1 MVWEAYRQ
9 VGDAQS
15 LWITCCNL
23 LRPQVSDAVWR
34 STFNDARAVSFDGRA
49 LLLAVPNALMR
60 DRITGPYNS
69 LVHDALVG
77 VHEGPVDVSVEVHVD
92 AGSPTNL
99 PPVEVG
105 EAEGRADDSQV
116 QTVDDEG
123 DPPVVIDAP
132 ASSPRSVVGLDGTDP
147 RYTFEAFVTGPSNRF
162 AHAASLS
169 VAEKPGESWNPL
181 FIYGDAGLGKT
192 HLLHAIG
199 HYVRQNYPHKVI
211 RYISSE
217 TFLSEFVDS
226 IHRGETVKEQFKR
239 RYRNVQVLLVD
250 DIQFI
255 EKWDE
260 TQVEFF
266 HTFNAL
272 EAAHA
277 QIVLSSDRPPD
288 AIAKLENRL
297 RSRFKMGLITDIK
310 PPDLETRLAI
320 LRKKAERETTHID
333 PDVLEFIATNFTDN
347 IRELEG
353 ALNRVAAFANLTNAV
368 LTVELTQQILSD
380 SLGDR
385 NPLVITPKLIL
396 DQTASMF
403 GLGVEE
409 ITGRS
414 RRRPLVTARQV
425 AMYVMR
431 ELTDL
436 SYPGIAREFGGRD
449 HTTVIHAVEK
459 ITTLMRE
466 RRPIYDQVTDLIQSI
481 RKGG

>member
-1 MVWEAYRQ
+1 
-9 VGDAQS
+9 
-15 LWITCCNL
+15 
-23 LRPQVSDAVWR
+23 LRPQISDVVWR
-34 STFNDARAVSFDGRA
+34 STFHDARGVSFDGQA
-49 LLLAVPNALMR
+49 LVLAVPNAIIR

-69 LVHDALVG
+69 LVRDALAG
-77 VHEGPVDVSVEVHVD
+77 VTDEEIELSVEVHPD
-92 AGSPTNL
+92 AAAPLRTTAFSP
-99 PPVEVG
+99 
-105 EAEGRADDSQV
+105 ADDPPSAAAPPAPPAPD
-116 QTVDDEG
+116 TV
-123 DPPVVIDAP
+123 P
-132 ASSPRSVVGLDGTDP
+132 ATATAEVDTAAIPRRPGVGLDGTDP

-162 AHAASLS
+162 AHAAALS

-199 HYVRQNYPHKVI
+199 HYVRQNYPEKVI
-211 RYISSE
+211 RYVSSE

-226 IHRGETVKEQFKR
+226 IHRGENVKEQFKR

-320 LRKKAERETTHID
+320 LRKKAERDTTHID
-333 PDVLEFIATNFTDN
+333 HEVLEFIAANFTDN

-353 ALNRVAAFANLTNAV
+353 ALNRVAAYSELTSTAP
-368 LTVELTQQILSD
+368 TVEIVRQVLSD

-385 NPLVITPKLIL
+385 QPLLITPQLIL
-396 DQTASMF
+396 DQTASKF
-403 GLGVEE
+403 GFSVEE

-459 ITTLMRE
+459 ITTVMRE
-466 RRPIYDQVTDLIQSI
+466 RRPIYDQVTDLIQTI

>member
-1 MVWEAYRQ
+1 MVWEACQ
-9 VGDAQS
+9 HVGDAQS
-15 LWITCCNL
+15 LWITCCDL
-23 LRPQVSDAVWR
+23 LRPQISDVVWR
-34 STFNDARAVSFDGRA
+34 STFHDARGVSFDGQA
-49 LLLAVPNALMR
+49 LVLAVPNAIIR

-69 LVHDALVG
+69 LVRDALAG
-77 VHEGPVDVSVEVHVD
+77 VTDDEIELNVEVRPD
-92 AGSPTNL
+92 AAAPLSGAASAVSEEQAPVAPPAL
-99 PPVEVG
+99 PDTAATASVAGVETP
-105 EAEGRADDSQV
+105 E
-116 QTVDDEG
+116 
-123 DPPVVIDAP
+123 PPK
-132 ASSPRSVVGLDGTDP
+132 RSGVGLDGTDP

-162 AHAASLS
+162 AHAAALS

-199 HYVRQNYPHKVI
+199 HYVRQNYPDKVI
-211 RYISSE
+211 RYVSSE

-226 IHRGETVKEQFKR
+226 IHRGENVKEQFKR

-320 LRKKAERETTHID
+320 LRKKAERDTTHID
-333 PDVLEFIATNFTDN
+333 HEVLEFIAANFTDN

-353 ALNRVAAFANLTNAV
+353 ALNRVAAYSDLTSTAP
-368 LTVELTQQILSD
+368 TVEIVRQVLSD

-385 NPLVITPKLIL
+385 QPLLITPQLIL

-403 GLGVEE
+403 GLSIEE

-466 RRPIYDQVTDLIQSI
+466 RRPIYDQVTDLIQTI